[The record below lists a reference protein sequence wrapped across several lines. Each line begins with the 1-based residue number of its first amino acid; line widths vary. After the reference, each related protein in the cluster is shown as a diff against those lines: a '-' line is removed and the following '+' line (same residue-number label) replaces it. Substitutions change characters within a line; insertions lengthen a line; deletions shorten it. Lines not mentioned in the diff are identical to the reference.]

1 MSVIVAHSAAATGS
15 PLNKAKP
22 PKHSLNETGKFII
35 LRLTVSP
42 KIFPHCFYQQTA
54 RYPKPVKVYR
64 ESKTNPV
71 TPTLTLLKWL
81 IECHKNVDPFG
92 SYPVEKAQNVPFT
105 ESGKVKLTFL

>member
-1 MSVIVAHSAAATGS
+1 MSVAATVYS
-15 PLNKAKP
+15 YCIALFVPNMISTD
-22 PKHSLNETGKFII
+22 PKVIGKF
-35 LRLTVSP
+35 TVVSE
-42 KIFPHCFYQQTA
+42 FEYPHCFYQQTA

-81 IECHKNVDPFG
+81 IECHKNVDPFA

>member
-1 MSVIVAHSAAATGS
+1 MFVLIQNFHIPTVAM
-15 PLNKAKP
+15 LY
-22 PKHSLNETGKFII
+22 
-35 LRLTVSP
+35 RLQLQN
-42 KIFPHCFYQQTA
+42 IQDHHCFYQQTA

>member
-1 MSVIVAHSAAATGS
+1 MPRTVHTE
-15 PLNKAKP
+15 LNGIGNVTLFLP
-22 PKHSLNETGKFII
+22 TQY
-35 LRLTVSP
+35 
-42 KIFPHCFYQQTA
+42 PHCFYQQTA

-81 IECHKNVDPFG
+81 IECHKNVDPFA

>member
-1 MSVIVAHSAAATGS
+1 MLPWLGLSIDDVASVMNLTLVYGIG
-15 PLNKAKP
+15 N
-22 PKHSLNETGKFII
+22 II
-35 LRLTVSP
+35 LVLAAPT
-42 KIFPHCFYQQTA
+42 PHCFYQQTA

-81 IECHKNVDPFG
+81 IECHKNVDPFA

>member
-1 MSVIVAHSAAATGS
+1 
-15 PLNKAKP
+15 
-22 PKHSLNETGKFII
+22 
-35 LRLTVSP
+35 
-42 KIFPHCFYQQTA
+42 
-54 RYPKPVKVYR
+54 VKVYR

-81 IECHKNVDPFG
+81 IECHKNVDPFA

>member
-1 MSVIVAHSAAATGS
+1 MVMPPATNSVNGIAH
-15 PLNKAKP
+15 KP
-22 PKHSLNETGKFII
+22 GLF
-35 LRLTVSP
+35 L
-42 KIFPHCFYQQTA
+42 HCFYQQTA

-81 IECHKNVDPFG
+81 IECHKNVDPFA

>member
-1 MSVIVAHSAAATGS
+1 MPADVIANA
-15 PLNKAKP
+15 L
-22 PKHSLNETGKFII
+22 LGKGIGNI
-35 LRLTVSP
+35 LFPRTVG
-42 KIFPHCFYQQTA
+42 FPHCFYQQTA

>member
-1 MSVIVAHSAAATGS
+1 MPKYSAPVAVADVLVVFGTATMNSAAVGNGIGNVAVRD
-15 PLNKAKP
+15 
-22 PKHSLNETGKFII
+22 EQY
-35 LRLTVSP
+35 
-42 KIFPHCFYQQTA
+42 PHCFYQQTA